1 MRAPEPTVY
10 KNLAIFWQDYFL
22 GTGKIFLETGKIF
35 LEMARFNFRS
45 LANSKKN
52 LAKPVL
58 KKSCQK
64 FSENNLA

>member
-1 MRAPEPTVY
+1 MNFISRMVLNLLEMTVY

-45 LANSKKN
+45 LANSKKILPN
-52 LAKPVL
+52 L
-58 KKSCQK
+58 S
-64 FSENNLA
+64 